1 MREVDRAMVEDYGI
15 HLLQMMENAG
25 RELAG
30 LARAR
35 FLGGDPRGR
44 AVVVMAGPGGNGGGG
59 LVCARRLHGWG
70 AQVQVL
76 LSAPIDRLAGVS
88 RHQMAILER
97 MGAPI
102 EVAGDEAGLPD
113 ADLIVDALIGYSL
126 SGAPRGVAASL
137 IRAASEH
144 SAPVLALDVPSGVDV
159 TTGRAYDPSVLASAT
174 LTLALPKA
182 GLWDDAARLRV
193 GELYLAD
200 IGVPPELY
208 ARPPLNLDV
217 GPVFAQADVVRLW

>member
-30 LARAR
+30 LARTR

-70 AQVQVL
+70 AHVQVL
-76 LSAPIDRLAGVS
+76 LSAPIDRLAEVS

-102 EVAGDEAGLPD
+102 KVGGDEAGLPE

-126 SGAPRGVAASL
+126 SGGAAGRRRKPHTCGE
-137 IRAASEH
+137 RA
-144 SAPVLALDVPSGVDV
+144 
-159 TTGRAYDPSVLASAT
+159 
-174 LTLALPKA
+174 
-182 GLWDDAARLRV
+182 
-193 GELYLAD
+193 
-200 IGVPPELY
+200 
-208 ARPPLNLDV
+208 
-217 GPVFAQADVVRLW
+217 

>member
-1 MREVDRAMVEDYGI
+1 MRSEGQVAKAGPQPGLTKALKVSPDSGRPNVPSILADQMREVDRAMVEDYGI

-30 LARAR
+30 LARTR

-70 AQVQVL
+70 AHVQVL
-76 LSAPIDRLAGVS
+76 LSAPIDRLAEVS

-102 EVAGDEAGLPD
+102 KVGGDEAGLPE

-126 SGAPRGVAASL
+126 SGGAAGRRRKPHTCGE
-137 IRAASEH
+137 RA
-144 SAPVLALDVPSGVDV
+144 
-159 TTGRAYDPSVLASAT
+159 
-174 LTLALPKA
+174 
-182 GLWDDAARLRV
+182 
-193 GELYLAD
+193 
-200 IGVPPELY
+200 
-208 ARPPLNLDV
+208 
-217 GPVFAQADVVRLW
+217 